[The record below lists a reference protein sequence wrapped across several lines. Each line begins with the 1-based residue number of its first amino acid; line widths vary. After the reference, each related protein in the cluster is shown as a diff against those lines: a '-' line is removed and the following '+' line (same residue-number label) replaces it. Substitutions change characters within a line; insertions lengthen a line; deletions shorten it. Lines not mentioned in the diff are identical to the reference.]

1 MISESVE
8 HLLFIGFPTFGQF
21 SVHAGCVYLPC
32 YWGAFNNYVD
42 RFLPFFTLPCVD
54 SFYTLSVDKQ
64 TYFDPLPPHLVNV
77 VIEWPLASYISYT
90 NYTKRVHHR
99 TPHITVVGAGI
110 QYFSEFHK
118 SNLLHIG
125 RARRPES
132 SNLNGSS
139 RKVLCA
145 FRGGGTVYKW

>member
-1 MISESVE
+1 MVVLI
-8 HLLFIGFPTFGQF
+8 LGYAL
-21 SVHAGCVYLPC
+21 
-32 YWGAFNNYVD
+32 
-42 RFLPFFTLPCVD
+42 
-54 SFYTLSVDKQ
+54 SFYTLSADKNKHLL
-64 TYFDPLPPHLVNV
+64 TLSPPQLVNAA
-77 VIEWPLASYISYT
+77 IEWPLASYISYT

-99 TPHITVVGAGI
+99 TPRIIVVGAGI

-139 RKVLCA
+139 PKALCA
-145 FRGGGTVYKW
+145 FRGGGTVNA